1 MNNSLLYFTILNEES
16 KSLGFLKKVR
26 SQCIAFEKLGHSV
39 FLGILRNTEFVIY
52 RVVNSEFEKESC
64 FHFGSRMASITNRA
78 SILKRVKNQQVLS
91 KIMRFTQE
99 WCEKKEID
107 AVYIRRFALSHLVIR
122 FLRALSQQSK
132 IVWEYPTFPWTSE
145 YRHSHSLFRSIVER
159 SFASL
164 MERHVDL
171 IVGVSGVTNFE
182 RKGVLLTTNGV
193 GVDELSVR
201 KPPYLHRTVELLG
214 LGKITSYH
222 GYDRIIK
229 GIADYKGEYKVV
241 FNIAG
246 DGNEIENLRKL
257 VHSLNVDESVKFHG
271 VVDGK
276 KLDDLFDK
284 SHIGVGS
291 LALHKIGG
299 QYPSPL
305 KHREFCARGLPFVHA
320 TDDPDFTGLEPYVKK
335 VEHGEDPI
343 DIDEL
348 VTMAIEI
355 YNGREDGRR
364 LLRDHA
370 VKELDWAVKMKPI
383 SDFILEASH
392 DSVKRTRS

>member
-1 MNNSLLYFTILNEES
+1 
-16 KSLGFLKKVR
+16 
-26 SQCIAFEKLGHSV
+26 
-39 FLGILRNTEFVIY
+39 
-52 RVVNSEFEKESC
+52 
-64 FHFGSRMASITNRA
+64 
-78 SILKRVKNQQVLS
+78 
-91 KIMRFTQE
+91 
-99 WCEKKEID
+99 
-107 AVYIRRFALSHLVIR
+107 
-122 FLRALSQQSK
+122 
-132 IVWEYPTFPWTSE
+132 
-145 YRHSHSLFRSIVER
+145 
-159 SFASL
+159 
-164 MERHVDL
+164 MERYVDL

-193 GVDELSVR
+193 GVDELPVR

-222 GYDRIIK
+222 GYDRIMK
-229 GIADYKGEYKVV
+229 GIAAYNGDHEIL

-246 DGNEIENLRKL
+246 DGKEIDNLLALMR
-257 VHSLNVDESVKFHG
+257 SLNIGGNVKFHG

-276 KLDDLFDK
+276 ELDHLFDR
-284 SHIGVGS
+284 SHIGIGA

-364 LLRDHA
+364 ILRDHA

-383 SDFILEASH
+383 SDFIIEASH

>member
-26 SQCIAFEKLGHSV
+26 SQCKAFEKLGRSV
-39 FLGILRNTEFVIY
+39 FLGILRNTEYVIY
-52 RVVNSEFEKESC
+52 RVVNLAFEREIS
-64 FHFGSRMASITNRA
+64 FHFDSIMESIKSRA
-78 SILKRVKNQQVLS
+78 SIIKRIKNQLVLS

-99 WCEKKEID
+99 WCRKKEIG

-122 FLRALSQQSK
+122 FLRSLSHQSK
-132 IVWEYPTFPWTSE
+132 IVWEYPTYPWISE

-159 SFASL
+159 SLASL
-164 MERHVDL
+164 LERHIDL
-171 IVGVSGVTNFE
+171 IVGVSGISGFE
-182 RKGVLLTTNGV
+182 REGLLLTTNGV
-193 GVDELSVR
+193 GIDELPMR
-201 KPPYLHRTVELLG
+201 ERPFLLRTIELLG

-229 GIADYKGEYKVV
+229 GIADYKGEYEVV

-246 DGNEIENLRKL
+246 DGNEIDNLRKL
-257 VHSLNVDESVKFHG
+257 VNSLNVDESIKFHG

-276 KLDDLFDK
+276 KLDDLFNK
-284 SHIGVGS
+284 SHIGIGS

-320 TDDPDFTGLEPYVKK
+320 TDDPDFAGLEPFVKK
-335 VEHGEDPI
+335 VEFGEDPI
-343 DIDEL
+343 DIQEL

-355 YNGREDGRR
+355 YNGSEDGRR
-364 LLRDHA
+364 VLRDHA
-370 VKELDWAVKMKPI
+370 ARTLDWVVKMKPI
-383 SDFILEASH
+383 SDFILSTPH
-392 DSVKRTRS
+392 GTVKSIRD